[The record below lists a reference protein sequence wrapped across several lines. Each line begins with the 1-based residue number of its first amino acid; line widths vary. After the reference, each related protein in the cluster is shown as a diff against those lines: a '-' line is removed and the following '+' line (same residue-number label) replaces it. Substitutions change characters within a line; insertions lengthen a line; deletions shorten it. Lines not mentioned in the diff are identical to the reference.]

1 MGRTWD
7 RALPLDKYRYDYS
20 TKDRRKIAL
29 VTQAFPHIV
38 KGAGHLPQVEK
49 ADEFLALFRAFASQ
63 LPR

>member
-1 MGRTWD
+1 M
-7 RALPLDKYRYDYS
+7 PES
-20 TKDRRKIAL
+20 TAE
-29 VTQAFPHIV
+29 VATAFDVSRHHIV